1 MDRSTNGRT
10 TRAGIVGALAA
21 GLVLTSCGL
30 TGPNT
35 TSTKQ
40 TTATTRKSG
49 TSFPT
54 VPYVATTTTTTT
66 TLAPI
71 NPPAGGNGAGTGAG
85 AGTGTNVD
93 PTPETPGKY
102 TVQAG
107 DVAVLIARRYSITL
121 TELAAANPDKQLD
134 RIQPGDTLVIPPP
147 SQGGTQTPSIAPPT
161 QTTVGANRTSTTAAA
176 VKTGATYTVQS
187 GDTLVGIAKK
197 LGIQLA
203 TLQQLNPGVSAS
215 SLQVG
220 QKLNI
225 PKGASAAATTTT
237 KKP

>member
-1 MDRSTNGRT
+1 MERRTNGRS
-10 TRAGIVGALAA
+10 TRAGLAGALAA

-35 TSTKQ
+35 SSTKQ

-54 VPYVATTTTTTT
+54 VAYVPTTTTSTT
-66 TLAPI
+66 TLASV
-71 NPPAGGNGAGTGAG
+71 NPPVGGGSTGGTASGDVA
-85 AGTGTNVD
+85 
-93 PTPETPGKY
+93 PTPETPGSY
-102 TVQAG
+102 TVKAG
-107 DVAVLIARRYSITL
+107 DVAVLIARRFSITL
-121 TELAAANPDKQLD
+121 TELAAANPNKQLD

-147 SQGGTQTPSIAPPT
+147 SQGGAQVPPIAPPT
-161 QTTVGANRTSTTAAA
+161 GTTVKAAGSTTTTAA

-197 LGIQLA
+197 VGIALA

-225 PKGASAAATTTT
+225 PKGSAVAGPTTT

>member
-1 MDRSTNGRT
+1 MERSTHGRT
-10 TRAGIVGALAA
+10 TRAGLVGALAA

-35 TSTKQ
+35 SSTKQ
-40 TTATTRKSG
+40 TTATTRRAG

-54 VPYVATTTTTTT
+54 VAYVPTTASTTT
-66 TLAPI
+66 TLASVTQQPGGGGA
-71 NPPAGGNGAGTGAG
+71 PAGGG
-85 AGTGTNVD
+85 NVD
-93 PTPETPGKY
+93 PTPETPGSY

-121 TELAAANPDKQLD
+121 TELAAANPNIQLD
-134 RIQPGDTLVIPPP
+134 RIVPGDKLVIPPP
-147 SQGGTQTPSIAPPT
+147 SQGGTQTPPIAPPSGT
-161 QTTVGANRTSTTAAA
+161 TTVAGRTTTTTAA

-203 TLQQLNPGVSAS
+203 TLQQLNPGVGSN
-215 SLQVG
+215 LQVG

-225 PKGASAAATTTT
+225 PKGASAGNTTTT

>member
-1 MDRSTNGRT
+1 MERSTQGRT
-10 TRAGIVGALAA
+10 TRAGLAGALAA

-35 TSTKQ
+35 SSTKQ

-54 VPYVATTTTTTT
+54 VAYVPTTTSTTT
-66 TLAPI
+66 TLASVTQPGGG
-71 NPPAGGNGAGTGAG
+71 AASGGATGGNG
-85 AGTGTNVD
+85 NVD
-93 PTPETPGKY
+93 PTPETPGSY

-121 TELAAANPDKQLD
+121 AELAAANPNIQLE
-134 RIQPGDTLVIPPP
+134 RIQPGDKLVIPPP
-147 SQGGTQTPSIAPPT
+147 SQGGTQTPPIPSPSAT
-161 QTTVGANRTSTTAAA
+161 TTVAGRTTTTTAA

-197 LGIQLA
+197 IGISLA
-203 TLQQLNPGVSAS
+203 TLQQLNPGVGTN
-215 SLQVG
+215 LQVG

-225 PKGASAAATTTT
+225 PKGASAGNTTTT

>member
-1 MDRSTNGRT
+1 MERRTHGRT
-10 TRAGIVGALAA
+10 KRTGLAGALAA

-35 TSTKQ
+35 SSTKQ

-54 VPYVATTTTTTT
+54 VQYVPTTTTTTT
-66 TLAPI
+66 TLASV
-71 NPPAGGNGAGTGAG
+71 NPPVGGGTAGGTSNGDVA
-85 AGTGTNVD
+85 
-93 PTPETPGKY
+93 PTPETPGSY
-102 TVQAG
+102 TVKAG
-107 DVAVLIARRYSITL
+107 DVAVLIARRFSITL
-121 TELAAANPDKQLD
+121 TELAAANPNKQLD

-147 SQGGTQTPSIAPPT
+147 SQGGTQTPPIPSPT
-161 QTTVGANRTSTTAAA
+161 GTTAKAGGSTTTPP

-197 LGIQLA
+197 LGIALA

-225 PKGASAAATTTT
+225 PKGTAAGPTTT